1 MVEARA
7 AEHPVR
13 LVVTDD
19 LHRSRL
25 TVFFR
30 RLLAI
35 PHLLWL
41 SLWSSIAFVIVVIN
55 WFATLAKGRS
65 PEGLHDFLGGY
76 LRYATQIEAYLLLA
90 ANPYPPFFVG
100 SAKPYPIDLEIDPAE
115 RQSRWKT
122 LFRLVLAIPAFLL
135 AGMLLGGPVSIGFRG
150 IGLAGSAAFL
160 VWFAVL
166 VRGRAPRGLR
176 DVTAWS
182 IGYGAQT
189 AAYLFLLTDRYPH
202 TDPAVHLGALERPE
216 VDERVP
222 RLANDDD
229 LRRSRVTVLLRLPLA
244 FPHLVWLTGWT
255 VFALLAA
262 IANWFAALAIGRSPR
277 PLARF
282 LAAYVRYSVHV
293 SAFLYLIG
301 NPFPGFV
308 GKAGSYP
315 VDLRIDPFERQSRWK
330 TLFRLLLA
338 IPAALVASAAG
349 SVLAVVTL
357 LAWFVGVA
365 LGRIPS
371 GLQRAGAYAI
381 GYSGQLNAYALVL
394 TDRYPH
400 ATPAAVCTAAEPAN
414 QALDLAPP
422 GAFV

>member
-1 MVEARA
+1 MPT
-7 AEHPVR
+7 HPVR

-19 LHRSRL
+19 LGRSRL

-30 RLLAI
+30 WLLAI

-41 SLWSSIAFVIVVIN
+41 SFWSSVAFVIVVIN

-90 ANPYPPFFVG
+90 ADPYPPFFVG
-100 SAKPYPIDLEIDPAE
+100 SAKPYPIDLEIDPPGQ
-115 RQSRWKT
+115 QSRWKT

-189 AAYLFLLTDRYPH
+189 AAYIFLLTDRYPH
-202 TDPAVHLGALERPE
+202 TEPAVHLGALEQPE
-216 VDERVP
+216 VDASVP
-222 RLANDDD
+222 RLANEDD

-315 VDLRIDPFERQSRWK
+315 VDLRIDPFERQSRWM
-330 TLFRLLLA
+330 TLFRLVLA
-338 IPAALVASAAG
+338 IPAALVASATG

-400 ATPAAVCTAAEPAN
+400 ASPAAVFTGPEPVN
-414 QALDLAPP
+414 ESLDLAPP